1 MPKLIMLIDDDEDDI
16 LFFMDALQ
24 EIDPSLRLMTASNGE
39 EALQQLLAS
48 GASLPDYIFLDMNM
62 PLVNGRE
69 CLLRIRQSPV
79 LSSVPVIIYST
90 SSARSEADKLVRLGA
105 SYYLTKPFRFSEM
118 IKSIRFILSGEW
130 QKEN

>member
-1 MPKLIMLIDDDEDDI
+1 MLIDDDEDDV

-24 EIDPSLRLMTASNGE
+24 EIDPSLQLITASNGE
-39 EALQQLLAS
+39 EALQMLLAH
-48 GASLPDYIFLDMNM
+48 GAPVPDYIFLDMNM

-69 CLLRIRQSPV
+69 CLIRIRQADR

-90 SSARSEADKLVRLGA
+90 SSGRMEAAGLLSLGA

-118 IKSIRFILSGEW
+118 VKSIRFILSGEW
-130 QKEN
+130 QKRN

>member
-1 MPKLIMLIDDDEDDI
+1 MLIDDDEDDV

-39 EALQQLLAS
+39 EALQMLLARDT
-48 GASLPDYIFLDMNM
+48 LIPDYIFLDMNM

-69 CLLRIRQSPV
+69 CLIRIRQVDS
-79 LSSVPVIIYST
+79 LSAVPVIIYST
-90 SSARSEADKLVRLGA
+90 STGRTEAAGLVSLGA

-130 QKEN
+130 KSRN

>member
-1 MPKLIMLIDDDEDDI
+1 MPKLIMLIDDDEDDV

-24 EIDPSLRLMTASNGE
+24 EIDPTLRLTTASNGE
-39 EALQQLLAS
+39 EALQMLLAP
-48 GASLPDYIFLDMNM
+48 GTPIPDYIFLDMNM

-69 CLLRIRQSPV
+69 CLIRIRQADS
-79 LSSVPVIIYST
+79 LSAVPVIIYST
-90 SSARSEADKLVRLGA
+90 STGRIEAAELIRLGA

-130 QKEN
+130 QALN

>member
-1 MPKLIMLIDDDEDDI
+1 MPKLIMLIDDDEDDV

-39 EALQQLLAS
+39 EALRTLLAPN
-48 GASLPDYIFLDMNM
+48 APVPDYIFLDMNM

-69 CLLRIRQSPV
+69 CLIRIRQSDS

-90 SSARSEADKLVRLGA
+90 SSGRTEAAGLVSLGA

-118 IKSIRFILSGEW
+118 VKSIRFILSGEW
-130 QKEN
+130 LGRN